1 MLQGMQHGGI
11 RKRNAQFHIQPETN
25 PLDIDVLIQTS
36 ANGNEIRQCQQR
48 KRLINEQATYVNL
61 LGL

>member
-11 RKRNAQFHIQPETN
+11 RKRNAQFHILPET
-25 PLDIDVLIQTS
+25 LDIDVLIQTS

-48 KRLINEQATYVNL
+48 KRLRNEQATYVNL